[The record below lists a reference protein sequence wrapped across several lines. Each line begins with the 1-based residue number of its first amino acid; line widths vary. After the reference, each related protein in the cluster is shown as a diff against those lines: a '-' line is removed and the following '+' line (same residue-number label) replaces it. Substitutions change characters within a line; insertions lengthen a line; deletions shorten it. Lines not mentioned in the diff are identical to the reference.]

1 MAIQM
6 QGNGGVTAEVESNTR
21 ALRSVLRPTDFGALG
36 VYQATHV
43 SGVMAAGL
51 AASAEIFQLRW
62 THASNLCLIRQVQI
76 SAASD
81 TVAFTAGRG
90 NFNLAVARSWTA
102 DGSGGT
108 AMTLTG
114 NNQKLRTSMGTTLMG
129 AIRGA
134 STAALTAGTKTLDTQ
149 ALSSVQV
156 VCPAAA
162 ATLMLGQID
171 MINPESESEYPI
183 VLAQNEGIVIR
194 ATVAATGTWGFSV
207 NIKWM
212 ELASY

>member
-1 MAIQM
+1 MAVQI
-6 QGNGGVTAEVESNTR
+6 QGNSGTVAEVESNTR
-21 ALRSVLRPTDFGALG
+21 AQRSVLRPTDFGALG

>member
-81 TVAFTAGRG
+81 TVAFAAGRG

-108 AMTLTG
+108 AMTLTS